1 MSRHVRLLAL
11 PLFLFSISASASDH
25 GTLTTKTRAKLQE
38 WYDGVGPPLAR
49 ETFGAYVARTAFFQH
64 GVGYDSV
71 QTPAMPE
78 KLRVELTRFEC
89 VTFIESSLAV
99 ARCGFRGEPTA
110 ACFER
115 EVTASRYRGGA
126 LSGYASRLHYFDD
139 WIDDNESRKRLD
151 NLTPELGGEPL
162 TRSYFHISS
171 RILPRSDVSKEA
183 LAVLTRELAVTES
196 RLSRVPH
203 LVLSRDR
210 APRVLDRLEDGDLVA
225 FVRER
230 PGLLIHH
237 AGFIYRVR
245 GKPRLLHAS
254 SYHRRVVLT
263 SDDVTS
269 YLLRRPERRGVLV
282 ARPLSP
288 LGARTQEKNNSGSSL
303 RPCVFASLR
312 SFPLMRYQVR
322 PVLRKARSR
331 LRDTSRR

>member
-1 MSRHVRLLAL
+1 MYLRSPPAGKLPPEATCGASRAAVRLGGTPFRKAMSRYVRLLAL
-11 PLFLFSISASASDH
+11 SPLLFSISASASDH
-25 GTLTTKTRAKLQE
+25 ATLTTKTREKLQE
-38 WYDGVGPPLAR
+38 WYDGVGVPLAH
-49 ETFGAYVARTAFFQH
+49 ETFGAYLARTAFFQH

-71 QTPAMPE
+71 QTPTVPE
-78 KLRVELTRFEC
+78 KLRVELSRFEC

-99 ARCGFRGEPTA
+99 ARCGFRGEATA

-126 LSGYASRLHYFDD
+126 VSDYASRLHYFDD
-139 WIDDNESRKRLD
+139 WIDDNEARKRVK

-171 RILPRSDVSKEA
+171 RVLPGSDVSKDA
-183 LAVLTRELAVTES
+183 LAVLTREVAATES
-196 RLSRVPH
+196 RLSRVPR
-203 LVLSRDR
+203 LVLSRER
-210 APRVLDRLEDGDLVA
+210 APGALDRLEDGDLVA

-254 SYHRRVVLT
+254 SYHQRVVLT

-269 YLLRRPERRGVLV
+269 YLLRRPERKGVLV
-282 ARPLSP
+282 ARPLNP
-288 LGARTQEKNNSGSSL
+288 
-303 RPCVFASLR
+303 
-312 SFPLMRYQVR
+312 
-322 PVLRKARSR
+322 
-331 LRDTSRR
+331 

>member
-1 MSRHVRLLAL
+1 MSRRVGLLAL
-11 PLFLFSISASASDH
+11 SPFFFSLSASASDH

-38 WYDGVGPPLAR
+38 WYDGVGAPLAR
-49 ETFGAYVARTAFFQH
+49 ETFGSYLARTAFFQH
-64 GVGYDSV
+64 GVGYESV
-71 QTPAMPE
+71 QTPTTPE
-78 KLRVELTRFEC
+78 KLRVELSRFEC

-110 ACFER
+110 SCFER

-126 LSGYASRLHYFDD
+126 VSDYASRLHYFDD
-139 WIDDNESRKRLD
+139 WIDDNEARKRLR

-171 RILPRSDVSKEA
+171 RVLPRSDVSKDS
-183 LAVLTRELAVTES
+183 LAVLTREVAATES

-203 LVLSRDR
+203 LVLSRER
-210 APRVLDRLEDGDLVA
+210 APRVLDQLEDGDLVA

-230 PGLLIHH
+230 SGLLIHH
-237 AGFIYRVR
+237 AGFVYRVR

-263 SDDVTS
+263 SDDVAS

-288 LGARTQEKNNSGSSL
+288 
-303 RPCVFASLR
+303 
-312 SFPLMRYQVR
+312 
-322 PVLRKARSR
+322 
-331 LRDTSRR
+331 